1 MKPRCLR
8 VSSDGAQCGGR
19 DVSTGGAGER
29 DGMGTAEPAV
39 TQRGG
44 CSTDSPPG
52 GAIDSGADRVAS
64 GRCAGSCGGG
74 HELAQSRASAER
86 GQRRSSECWSAEPNR
101 KLGTSSVEDSRQR
114 SRLGGDRCGRRCAQ
128 HVAERQLRLLRPALL
143 LLALLSCGH
152 SPLSPPAGPLAPA
165 RDAPARARRSALLVG
180 ATRAY
185 FPFFPSF
192 AQYSGPNEASATL
205 ATSSKDSATNVTS
218 SDKSSSSNDTSSSGS
233 DKSSSSGDTSSSGS
247 DKSSS
252 SGDTS
257 SSGSDKSSSSNDT
270 SSSGSDKSSS
280 SNDTS
285 SSGSDKSS
293 SSGDTSSS
301 GSDKSSSRN
310 DTSSSGS
317 DKSSSSGDT
326 SSSGSDKSSSSND
339 TSSSGSDKSSSSGDT
354 SSSGSDK
361 SSSHNDTSSSGSDKS
376 SSSGDTSSSGS
387 DKSSSSNDTSSS
399 GSDKS
404 SSSGD
409 TSSSGSD
416 KSSSSGDTSSSG
428 SDKSSSSNDT
438 SSSGSDK
445 SSSSG
450 DTSSSGSDKSS
461 SGSDTSSN
469 SSEPSTD
476 SSGGGSDT
484 GGGGQ
489 SAEGWRAPWAKGGV
503 AEAETVHLVLT
514 RGARAA
520 QAEVSRRGW
529 RGWARLAVSREERR
543 AECWGRAGK
552 GVASGGRGAGVSCA
566 LLAGLR
572 GCAGGKGRAVIAL
585 AEWNK
590 SPASRLLPPAIP
602 LFPRFF
608 PSLFPLILP
617 QLLPASLSAPRRVA
631 PSGAATVGFPTPPHF
646 SPFSHSLAPPTSPSL
661 FSTTSS
667 SRHSPARQP
676 APATDSAVV
685 AAGLPE
691 LPRVGL
697 KNEIRYEYG
706 DARDS
711 ALLRTTMYT
720 AVGASRDPALSAEF
734 RAAVSRAEVTIAPPR
749 SSADRYHTEVRV
761 GSSQQAFSVVVDMAS
776 DLLWLPCDCVRCT
789 DGPSSSAT
797 PTPFKPA
804 ESTTL
809 TTMPCDSSSCSAW
822 ADDRSLSVGCSI
834 APDLPTPDSTCQYS
848 LVSSS
853 PQGSSAGNLVRDEV
867 HLSLEDGSFLAP
879 NLTFGCGRYQ
889 TGVLATDNGAPGGVL
904 GLGTGP
910 LSPLSQLAESG
921 VVPRAGFALCL
932 EGDDAAAAGG
942 GSHLL
947 LGTTDAGPASGS
959 TRVYKNSLRWLAL
972 PRIGMTALVY
982 VKIKDMRLGTAD
994 LVVTPDMF
1002 PPLSSTGAGGT
1013 ALDSSSA
1020 ASVLPRPA
1028 YMALATAFL
1037 VQYPLMKF
1045 ASSESAQEGVDCLDA
1060 NDYHQASIHDPLGVP
1075 TAVPP
1080 PSHSCWRAA
1089 RAALTSPS
1097 PSLIVHAMPHP
1108 HPSTRPPPPRA
1119 SMTPAEFLQQFPPLT
1134 LVLAGGKGSADF
1146 TIAPTNYLKIV
1157 PSSPHVVCFTVRMAS
1172 SQAERAVIGDLWMR
1186 DKYLV
1191 IDMHKDTLSWI
1202 DANCTTGLAIIRN
1215 TTHTTTNTTSSS
1227 SPSPLFPTSPAPS
1240 GQPQPPFNSSST
1252 NPPDGPPPPT
1262 AQPSTSPPSIFENS
1276 PGPTAAPPSI
1286 APPSIP
1292 PPSLPPPSPPP
1303 PPPPPPP
1310 SPPPPN
1316 NPPPNPPPPPNN
1328 PPPNPPPPP
1337 NNPPPNPPPPPNNP
1351 PPANPPPPPS
1361 PPIEPPIAGCQPSPT
1376 DCAFF
1381 FAGHEGQVPTFSIQ
1395 PRQGDAVLSTSELK
1409 TSIMGSDIQVLA
1421 GNSGEAQIVCAEGQG
1436 AGAGLGGGQG
1446 SGLTATAAMAMND
1459 GAVTQDIGNQLYIT
1473 GTDVQQRT
1481 FNRIENLFALRNAY
1495 VKLRVTAAEMD
1506 VFGMTVNM
1514 NPGDGNSYFPEDKR
1528 CVLFKTKLPDG

>member
-1 MKPRCLR
+1 MQPRCLR
-8 VSSDGAQCGGR
+8 VSDGVQCGGR
-19 DVSTGGAGER
+19 DFTTGGAGER
-29 DGMGTAEPAV
+29 DGMGAAELAV

-44 CSTDSPPG
+44 CSTDSPTG

-74 HELAQSRASAER
+74 DELVQSRASAER
-86 GQRRSSECWSAEPNR
+86 GQRRSSECWSAERNR

-165 RDAPARARRSALLVG
+165 RDAPARTRRSALFVG

-192 AQYSGPNEASATL
+192 AQSVPRYSSSPPSALPNTLSHSPRPPLLSLQLSSA
-205 ATSSKDSATNVTS
+205 AP
-218 SDKSSSSNDTSSSGS
+218 DKSSSSNDTSSSGS
-233 DKSSSSGDTSSSGS
+233 DKP
-247 DKSSS
+247 
-252 SGDTS
+252 
-257 SSGSDKSSSSNDT
+257 SSSNDT

-280 SNDTS
+280 HNDTS

-293 SSGDTSSS
+293 SSG
-301 GSDKSSSRN
+301 
-310 DTSSSGS
+310 
-317 DKSSSSGDT
+317 
-326 SSSGSDKSSSSND
+326 D

-387 DKSSSSNDTSSS
+387 DKSSSHNDTSSS

-416 KSSSSGDTSSSG
+416 NSSSGSDTSSSG
-428 SDKSSSSNDT
+428 SDT
-438 SSSGSDK
+438 
-445 SSSSG
+445 
-450 DTSSSGSDKSS
+450 SS

-520 QAEVSRRGW
+520 QAE
-529 RGWARLAVSREERR
+529 
-543 AECWGRAGK
+543 
-552 GVASGGRGAGVSCA
+552 
-566 LLAGLR
+566 
-572 GCAGGKGRAVIAL
+572 
-585 AEWNK
+585 
-590 SPASRLLPPAIP
+590 
-602 LFPRFF
+602 
-608 PSLFPLILP
+608 
-617 QLLPASLSAPRRVA
+617 
-631 PSGAATVGFPTPPHF
+631 PTP
-646 SPFSHSLAPPTSPSL
+646 A
-661 FSTTSS
+661 
-667 SRHSPARQP
+667 AD
-676 APATDSAVV
+676 AAVV

-720 AVGASRDPALSAEF
+720 AVGASRDPAVSAEF
-734 RAAVSRAEVTIAPPR
+734 RAAVSRADVTIAPPR

-761 GSSQQAFSVVVDMAS
+761 GSSQQAFSVMVDTAS

-809 TTMPCDSSSCSAW
+809 TTMPCDASSCSAW
-822 ADDRSLSVGCSI
+822 ADDRSLSLGCSI

-904 GLGTGP
+904 GLGTGA
-910 LSPLSQLAESG
+910 LSPLSQLADSG

-959 TRVYKNSLRWLAL
+959 TRVYKSSLSPLF
-972 PRIGMTALVY
+972 Y
-982 VKIKDMRLGTAD
+982 VKIKDMHLGTAD
-994 LVVTPDMF
+994 LVVTPAMF
-1002 PPLSSTGAGGT
+1002 PPLSSAGAGGT

-1045 ASSESAQEGVDCLDA
+1045 ASSESAQEGLDCLDA
-1060 NDYHQASIHDPLGVP
+1060 TDYHQ
-1075 TAVPP
+1075 
-1080 PSHSCWRAA
+1080 
-1089 RAALTSPS
+1089 
-1097 PSLIVHAMPHP
+1097 
-1108 HPSTRPPPPRA
+1108 A

-1172 SQAERAVIGDLWMR
+1172 SQAERAVIGDPWMR

-1191 IDMHKDTLSWI
+1191 IDTHKDTLSWI

-1215 TTHTTTNTTSSS
+1215 TTDSTTNTTSSTLPP
-1227 SPSPLFPTSPAPS
+1227 PSPGPAA
-1240 GQPQPPFNSSST
+1240 QPQPSPNSSST
-1252 NPPDGPPPPT
+1252 TPPSG
-1262 AQPSTSPPSIFENS
+1262 STSPPQGFPPSILDSS

-1286 APPSIP
+1286 APPSLS

-1328 PPPNPPPPP
+1328 PPLNPPPPP
-1337 NNPPPNPPPPPNNP
+1337 ANP

-1421 GNSGEAQIVCAEGQG
+1421 GNSGEAQIVIHAQP
-1436 AGAGLGGGQG
+1436 AKNPFFLA
-1446 SGLTATAAMAMND
+1446 SSPHSVLTSSFYAHRLIRFPFP
-1459 GAVTQDIGNQLYIT
+1459 QQ
-1473 GTDVQQRT
+1473 DVQQRT

-1495 VKLRVTAAEMD
+1495 VKLQVTAAEMD

>member
-1 MKPRCLR
+1 MLPRAPAAPRC
-8 VSSDGAQCGGR
+8 SWAP
-19 DVSTGGAGER
+19 
-29 DGMGTAEPAV
+29 PAP
-39 TQRGG
+39 T
-44 CSTDSPPG
+44 SPSSPPL
-52 GAIDSGADRVAS
+52 
-64 GRCAGSCGGG
+64 
-74 HELAQSRASAER
+74 HSRSPVTPPLPLPLSATLVNF
-86 GQRRSSECWSAEPNR
+86 P
-101 KLGTSSVEDSRQR
+101 
-114 SRLGGDRCGRRCAQ
+114 
-128 HVAERQLRLLRPALL
+128 RPP
-143 LLALLSCGH
+143 LLSLQLSSALPPPPPPSSHTPVSPFRPFVPFCSCLESTLPPFH
-152 SPLSPPAGPLAPA
+152 SRSTPLSPTVSILDIASPLTRRVSAPLPYPAFP
-165 RDAPARARRSALLVG
+165 
-180 ATRAY
+180 
-185 FPFFPSF
+185 PFFPVPPTPF
-192 AQYSGPNEASATL
+192 CL
-205 ATSSKDSATNVTS
+205 RH
-218 SDKSSSSNDTSSSGS
+218 
-233 DKSSSSGDTSSSGS
+233 
-247 DKSSS
+247 
-252 SGDTS
+252 
-257 SSGSDKSSSSNDT
+257 
-270 SSSGSDKSSS
+270 
-280 SNDTS
+280 
-285 SSGSDKSS
+285 DKSS

-354 SSSGSDK
+354 LSSGSDK
-361 SSSHNDTSSSGSDKS
+361 SSSHNDTSSSGSDNS

-416 KSSSSGDTSSSG
+416 KSSSRNDTSSSG

-450 DTSSSGSDKSS
+450 DTSSSDSDKSSSGSDTSS

-489 SAEGWRAPWAKGGV
+489 SAEDWRAPWAKGGV

-520 QAEVSRRGW
+520 QAE
-529 RGWARLAVSREERR
+529 
-543 AECWGRAGK
+543 
-552 GVASGGRGAGVSCA
+552 
-566 LLAGLR
+566 
-572 GCAGGKGRAVIAL
+572 
-585 AEWNK
+585 
-590 SPASRLLPPAIP
+590 
-602 LFPRFF
+602 
-608 PSLFPLILP
+608 
-617 QLLPASLSAPRRVA
+617 
-631 PSGAATVGFPTPPHF
+631 
-646 SPFSHSLAPPTSPSL
+646 
-661 FSTTSS
+661 
-667 SRHSPARQP
+667 P
-676 APATDSAVV
+676 APAADSAVV

-761 GSSQQAFSVVVDMAS
+761 GSSQQAFSVVVDTAS

-822 ADDRSLSVGCSI
+822 ADDPLALSGLQHCTGPTHAGLHVPVLAGVELPPGQLSGQPGLLGTESSAPRGVLGTESSAPRGVLGTESSAPRGVLGTESSAPRGVLGLGAGTLVWGRYQAGVLATDNGAPGGVGNRQRCPRGYNG
-834 APDLPTPDSTCQYS
+834 APGGVGNRQRCPRGCWQQTTVPQGVLATDNGAPGGVGNRQRCPRGCWQQTTVPQGVLATDNGAPGGVGNRQRCPRGCWQQTTVPQGVLATDNGAPGGVGNRQRCPRGCWQQTTVPQGACWAGHRGAVSPHLPTSSHS
-848 LVSSS
+848 LGATPLFPPFS
-853 PQGSSAGNLVRDEV
+853 PPS
-867 HLSLEDGSFLAP
+867 
-879 NLTFGCGRYQ
+879 CGRYQ

-959 TRVYKNSLRWLAL
+959 TRVYKNSLS
-972 PRIGMTALVY
+972 ALVY

-1060 NDYHQASIHDPLGVP
+1060 NDYHQAS
-1075 TAVPP
+1075 
-1080 PSHSCWRAA
+1080 
-1089 RAALTSPS
+1089 
-1097 PSLIVHAMPHP
+1097 
-1108 HPSTRPPPPRA
+1108 
-1119 SMTPAEFLQQFPPLT
+1119 MTPAEFLQQFPPLT

-1191 IDMHKDTLSWI
+1191 IDTHKDTLSWI
-1202 DANCTTGLAIIRN
+1202 DANCLAIIRN

-1310 SPPPPN
+1310 S
-1316 NPPPNPPPPPNN
+1316 PPPPNN

>member
-218 SDKSSSSNDTSSSGS
+218 SDKSSSS
-233 DKSSSSGDTSSSGS
+233 
-247 DKSSS
+247 
-252 SGDTS
+252 
-257 SSGSDKSSSSNDT
+257 
-270 SSSGSDKSSS
+270 
-280 SNDTS
+280 
-285 SSGSDKSS
+285 
-293 SSGDTSSS
+293 GDTSSS

-354 SSSGSDK
+354 LSSGSDK
-361 SSSHNDTSSSGSDKS
+361 SSSHNDTSSSGSDNS

-416 KSSSSGDTSSSG
+416 KSSSRNDTSSSG

-450 DTSSSGSDKSS
+450 DTSSSDSDKSSSGSDTSS

-489 SAEGWRAPWAKGGV
+489 SAEDWRAPWAKGGV

-520 QAEVSRRGW
+520 QAE
-529 RGWARLAVSREERR
+529 
-543 AECWGRAGK
+543 
-552 GVASGGRGAGVSCA
+552 
-566 LLAGLR
+566 
-572 GCAGGKGRAVIAL
+572 
-585 AEWNK
+585 
-590 SPASRLLPPAIP
+590 
-602 LFPRFF
+602 
-608 PSLFPLILP
+608 
-617 QLLPASLSAPRRVA
+617 
-631 PSGAATVGFPTPPHF
+631 
-646 SPFSHSLAPPTSPSL
+646 
-661 FSTTSS
+661 
-667 SRHSPARQP
+667 P
-676 APATDSAVV
+676 APAADSAVV

-711 ALLRTTMYT
+711 ALLRGFSCSNCSRCLPSHVSIPLFSPSFTPPIIPHFLVLPRLPLPLRTPPLPLLLPPHLPPPPSTPPFPSSPSPLSIPPSPVSPTLPLPPLRQTTMYT

-761 GSSQQAFSVVVDMAS
+761 GSSQQAFSVVVDTAS

-1060 NDYHQASIHDPLGVP
+1060 NDYHQAS
-1075 TAVPP
+1075 
-1080 PSHSCWRAA
+1080 
-1089 RAALTSPS
+1089 
-1097 PSLIVHAMPHP
+1097 
-1108 HPSTRPPPPRA
+1108 
-1119 SMTPAEFLQQFPPLT
+1119 MTPAEFLQQFPPLT

-1191 IDMHKDTLSWI
+1191 IDTHKDTLSWI

-1310 SPPPPN
+1310 S
-1316 NPPPNPPPPPNN
+1316 PPPPNN

>member
-1 MKPRCLR
+1 
-8 VSSDGAQCGGR
+8 
-19 DVSTGGAGER
+19 
-29 DGMGTAEPAV
+29 
-39 TQRGG
+39 
-44 CSTDSPPG
+44 
-52 GAIDSGADRVAS
+52 
-64 GRCAGSCGGG
+64 
-74 HELAQSRASAER
+74 
-86 GQRRSSECWSAEPNR
+86 
-101 KLGTSSVEDSRQR
+101 
-114 SRLGGDRCGRRCAQ
+114 
-128 HVAERQLRLLRPALL
+128 
-143 LLALLSCGH
+143 
-152 SPLSPPAGPLAPA
+152 
-165 RDAPARARRSALLVG
+165 
-180 ATRAY
+180 
-185 FPFFPSF
+185 
-192 AQYSGPNEASATL
+192 
-205 ATSSKDSATNVTS
+205 
-218 SDKSSSSNDTSSSGS
+218 
-233 DKSSSSGDTSSSGS
+233 
-247 DKSSS
+247 
-252 SGDTS
+252 
-257 SSGSDKSSSSNDT
+257 
-270 SSSGSDKSSS
+270 
-280 SNDTS
+280 
-285 SSGSDKSS
+285 
-293 SSGDTSSS
+293 
-301 GSDKSSSRN
+301 
-310 DTSSSGS
+310 
-317 DKSSSSGDT
+317 
-326 SSSGSDKSSSSND
+326 
-339 TSSSGSDKSSSSGDT
+339 
-354 SSSGSDK
+354 
-361 SSSHNDTSSSGSDKS
+361 
-376 SSSGDTSSSGS
+376 
-387 DKSSSSNDTSSS
+387 
-399 GSDKS
+399 
-404 SSSGD
+404 
-409 TSSSGSD
+409 
-416 KSSSSGDTSSSG
+416 
-428 SDKSSSSNDT
+428 
-438 SSSGSDK
+438 
-445 SSSSG
+445 
-450 DTSSSGSDKSS
+450 
-461 SGSDTSSN
+461 
-469 SSEPSTD
+469 
-476 SSGGGSDT
+476 
-484 GGGGQ
+484 
-489 SAEGWRAPWAKGGV
+489 
-503 AEAETVHLVLT
+503 
-514 RGARAA
+514 
-520 QAEVSRRGW
+520 
-529 RGWARLAVSREERR
+529 
-543 AECWGRAGK
+543 
-552 GVASGGRGAGVSCA
+552 
-566 LLAGLR
+566 
-572 GCAGGKGRAVIAL
+572 
-585 AEWNK
+585 
-590 SPASRLLPPAIP
+590 
-602 LFPRFF
+602 
-608 PSLFPLILP
+608 
-617 QLLPASLSAPRRVA
+617 
-631 PSGAATVGFPTPPHF
+631 
-646 SPFSHSLAPPTSPSL
+646 
-661 FSTTSS
+661 
-667 SRHSPARQP
+667 
-676 APATDSAVV
+676 
-685 AAGLPE
+685 
-691 LPRVGL
+691 
-697 KNEIRYEYG
+697 
-706 DARDS
+706 
-711 ALLRTTMYT
+711 
-720 AVGASRDPALSAEF
+720 
-734 RAAVSRAEVTIAPPR
+734 
-749 SSADRYHTEVRV
+749 YHTEVRV
-761 GSSQQAFSVVVDMAS
+761 GSSQQAFSVVVDTAS

-797 PTPFKPA
+797 VSTALHTRPHRHHPLPLLHMLHPARQPLTPALPPSLPAPFAPIPPFPLPTLCLPTPPA
-804 ESTTL
+804 NAVQAGGVHDAHHHAVRL
-809 TTMPCDSSSCSAW
+809 LLLLRLGGRPLA
-822 ADDRSLSVGCSI
+822 LSGLQHCTG
-834 APDLPTPDSTCQYS
+834 LPTPDSTCQYS

-879 NLTFGCGRYQ
+879 NLTFGYMCCHLGVGVHAGAVPCMLVCFAARHACQRHASPTDCPTSPLLPPLPVFSPSHSCGRHQSGLLGTESSAPRGVLGTESSAPRGVLGTESSAPRGVLGTESSAPRGVLGLGAGTLVWGRYQAGVLATDNGAPGVLATDNGAPGVLATDNGAPGGVGNRQRCPRGCWQQTTVPQGVLATDNGAPGGVWQQTTVPQGVLATDNGAPGGVGNRQRCPRGCWQQTTVPQGVLATDNGAPGGVGNRQRCPRGCWQQTTVPQGVLATDNGAPGGVGNRQRCPRGCWQQTTVPQGACWAGHRGAVSPHLPTSSHSLGATPLFPPFSPPSCGRYQ

-1060 NDYHQASIHDPLGVP
+1060 NDYHQAS
-1075 TAVPP
+1075 
-1080 PSHSCWRAA
+1080 
-1089 RAALTSPS
+1089 
-1097 PSLIVHAMPHP
+1097 
-1108 HPSTRPPPPRA
+1108 
-1119 SMTPAEFLQQFPPLT
+1119 MTPAEFLQQFPPLT

-1191 IDMHKDTLSWI
+1191 IDTHKDTLSWI
-1202 DANCTTGLAIIRN
+1202 DAN
-1215 TTHTTTNTTSSS
+1215 
-1227 SPSPLFPTSPAPS
+1227 SPAPVQLLLH
-1240 GQPQPPFNSSST
+1240 QPT
-1252 NPPDGPPPPT
+1252 RRPPPPT

-1310 SPPPPN
+1310 S
-1316 NPPPNPPPPPNN
+1316 PPPPNN

>member
-1 MKPRCLR
+1 MLQPRGVH

-19 DVSTGGAGER
+19 DFTTGGAGDR
-29 DGMGTAEPAV
+29 DGMGAAEPVAIR
-39 TQRGG
+39 RGG
-44 CSTDSPPG
+44 CSTDSATG
-52 GAIDSGADRVAS
+52 GAIDNAISSGCSGTDRVAS
-64 GRCAGSCGGG
+64 GRCAGSSGGG
-74 HELAQSRASAER
+74 HELAQSRASAES
-86 GQRRSSECWSAEPNR
+86 GQRGSSEFWPAESYRP
-101 KLGTSSVEDSRQR
+101 LGTSSVEDSRQR
-114 SRLGGDRCGRRCAQ
+114 SRLGGDRCGRQYAHGVR
-128 HVAERQLRLLRPALL
+128 AERQLRLLRPALL
-143 LLALLSCGH
+143 LLALLSCGQ
-152 SPLSPPAGPLAPA
+152 SPLSPTAGPRAPA
-165 RDAPARARRSALLVG
+165 RDGPLRTRHPALLVG

-192 AQYSGPNEASATL
+192 TQVG
-205 ATSSKDSATNVTS
+205 
-218 SDKSSSSNDTSSSGS
+218 SDKSSPSNDTSS
-233 DKSSSSGDTSSSGS
+233 
-247 DKSSS
+247 
-252 SGDTS
+252 S

-285 SSGSDKSS
+285 SS
-293 SSGDTSSS
+293 
-301 GSDKSSSRN
+301 
-310 DTSSSGS
+310 
-317 DKSSSSGDT
+317 
-326 SSSGSDKSSSSND
+326 SSGSDKSSSSND
-339 TSSSGSDKSSSSGDT
+339 TSSSGSDKSSSGSDKSSSGGDT

-361 SSSHNDTSSSGSDKS
+361 
-376 SSSGDTSSSGS
+376 
-387 DKSSSSNDTSSS
+387 
-399 GSDKS
+399 
-404 SSSGD
+404 
-409 TSSSGSD
+409 
-416 KSSSSGDTSSSG
+416 
-428 SDKSSSSNDT
+428 

-461 SGSDTSSN
+461 SGSDKSSSGSDKSSSGSDKSSSGGDTSSSGGDTSSG

-476 SSGGGSDT
+476 SGGGGSDT

-520 QAEVSRRGW
+520 QAE
-529 RGWARLAVSREERR
+529 
-543 AECWGRAGK
+543 
-552 GVASGGRGAGVSCA
+552 
-566 LLAGLR
+566 
-572 GCAGGKGRAVIAL
+572 
-585 AEWNK
+585 
-590 SPASRLLPPAIP
+590 
-602 LFPRFF
+602 
-608 PSLFPLILP
+608 
-617 QLLPASLSAPRRVA
+617 
-631 PSGAATVGFPTPPHF
+631 PTP
-646 SPFSHSLAPPTSPSL
+646 A
-661 FSTTSS
+661 
-667 SRHSPARQP
+667 AE
-676 APATDSAVV
+676 AAVV

-720 AVGASRDPALSAEF
+720 AVGASRDPAVSAEF
-734 RAAVSRAEVTIAPPR
+734 RAAVSRADVTIAPPR

-761 GSSQQAFSVVVDMAS
+761 GSSQQAFSVMVDTAS

-797 PTPFKPA
+797 PTPFNPA

-809 TTMPCDSSSCSAW
+809 ATMPCDSNTCSAS
-822 ADDRSLSVGCSI
+822 ADDRTLSVGCSI

-848 LVSSS
+848 LVSSF

-959 TRVYKNSLRWLAL
+959 TRVYKSSLS
-972 PRIGMTALVY
+972 PLVY
-982 VKIKDMRLGTAD
+982 VKIKDMHLGTAD
-994 LVVTPDMF
+994 LVVTPAMF
-1002 PPLSSTGAGGT
+1002 PPLSPSGAGGT

-1037 VQYPLMKF
+1037 VQYPSMKF
-1045 ASSESAQEGVDCLDA
+1045 ASSESAQEGLDCLDA
-1060 NDYHQASIHDPLGVP
+1060 NDYHQA
-1075 TAVPP
+1075 T
-1080 PSHSCWRAA
+1080 
-1089 RAALTSPS
+1089 
-1097 PSLIVHAMPHP
+1097 M
-1108 HPSTRPPPPRA
+1108 TR
-1119 SMTPAEFLQQFPPLT
+1119 SDFLQQFPQLT

-1146 TIAPTNYLKIV
+1146 TIAPTNYLKIAA
-1157 PSSPHVVCFTVRMAS
+1157 SSPHVVCFTVRMAS
-1172 SQAERAVIGDLWMR
+1172 SQAERAVIGDPWMR

-1191 IDMHKDTLSWI
+1191 VDIHKDTLSWI
-1202 DANCTTGLAIIRN
+1202 DANCK
-1215 TTHTTTNTTSSS
+1215 
-1227 SPSPLFPTSPAPS
+1227 S
-1240 GQPQPPFNSSST
+1240 GGAASDKRCMDERHPQPPFNSSSST
-1252 NPPDGPPPPT
+1252 NPPGDSPPPPYT
-1262 AQPSTSPPSIFENS
+1262 AEPSTYPPSIFETS

-1286 APPSIP
+1286 APPSLS

-1310 SPPPPN
+1310 NPPPPD

-1328 PPPNPPPPP
+1328 PPLNPPPPP
-1337 NNPPPNPPPPPNNP
+1337 NNPPLNPPPPPNNP

-1361 PPIEPPIAGCQPSPT
+1361 SPNEPPLAGCQPAPT

-1381 FAGHEGQVPTFSIQ
+1381 FAGHEGTVPTFSIQ

-1421 GNSGEAQIVCAEGQG
+1421 GNSGEAQILCAEGQ
-1436 AGAGLGGGQG
+1436 GAGLGGGQG

-1459 GAVTQDIGNQLYIT
+1459 AAVTQDIGNQLYIT

>member
-1 MKPRCLR
+1 MLLPRG
-8 VSSDGAQCGGR
+8 VHVPSDGAQCGGR
-19 DVSTGGAGER
+19 DFTTGCAGDR
-29 DGMGTAEPAV
+29 DGMGAAEPAR
-39 TQRGG
+39 RGG
-44 CSTDSPPG
+44 CSTDSATG
-52 GAIDSGADRVAS
+52 GAIGSGCSGADRVAS
-64 GRCAGSCGGG
+64 GRCAGSSDGG
-74 HELAQSRASAER
+74 HELVQSRASAER
-86 GQRRSSECWSAEPNR
+86 RQRGSSECWSAEPNR
-101 KLGTSSVEDSRQR
+101 QLGTDSVEDSRQR
-114 SRLGGDRCGRRCAQ
+114 SRLGGNRCGRLCAQ

-143 LLALLSCGH
+143 LLALLSCGL
-152 SPLSPPAGPLAPA
+152 SPLPPLAGPLAPA
-165 RDAPARARRSALLVG
+165 SDAPARTRRSALLVG

-192 AQYSGPNEASATL
+192 AQVG
-205 ATSSKDSATNVTS
+205 
-218 SDKSSSSNDTSSSGS
+218 SDKSSSSNDTSSSGSDTSSSGSDKSSSSGHTSSSGSDKSSSHNDTSSSGS

-247 DKSSS
+247 DKSLSH
-252 SGDTS
+252 
-257 SSGSDKSSSSNDT
+257 
-270 SSSGSDKSSS
+270 
-280 SNDTS
+280 
-285 SSGSDKSS
+285 
-293 SSGDTSSS
+293 
-301 GSDKSSSRN
+301 
-310 DTSSSGS
+310 
-317 DKSSSSGDT
+317 
-326 SSSGSDKSSSSND
+326 ND

-387 DKSSSSNDTSSS
+387 DTSSS
-399 GSDKS
+399 GSD
-404 SSSGD
+404 
-409 TSSSGSD
+409 T
-416 KSSSSGDTSSSG
+416 
-428 SDKSSSSNDT
+428 
-438 SSSGSDK
+438 
-445 SSSSG
+445 
-450 DTSSSGSDKSS
+450 SS

-476 SSGGGSDT
+476 SNGGGSDT

-520 QAEVSRRGW
+520 QAE
-529 RGWARLAVSREERR
+529 
-543 AECWGRAGK
+543 
-552 GVASGGRGAGVSCA
+552 
-566 LLAGLR
+566 
-572 GCAGGKGRAVIAL
+572 
-585 AEWNK
+585 
-590 SPASRLLPPAIP
+590 
-602 LFPRFF
+602 
-608 PSLFPLILP
+608 
-617 QLLPASLSAPRRVA
+617 
-631 PSGAATVGFPTPPHF
+631 PTP
-646 SPFSHSLAPPTSPSL
+646 A
-661 FSTTSS
+661 
-667 SRHSPARQP
+667 AD
-676 APATDSAVV
+676 AAVV

-711 ALLRTTMYT
+711 ALLRVSRTRFQLLIPVCPFTHPPAALSLRLILLLFPPLPPSPFPPSLLPPSPPPPSSLPPSPPPTSPLPPSFPPPSPLPRSSPPPSFCLPSLPPLRQTTMYT
-720 AVGASRDPALSAEF
+720 AVGASRDPAVGRAGVGRGGSGTAGDGRAGGLGWKRMEAWRGLDGDREGGRDGGGRHGEGRRYRTEVRVVAATIQRAGRYGVPPALPTLHSSLSPCLSPDSPPSPLF
-734 RAAVSRAEVTIAPPR
+734 RPLSSPFSLLPSPFSLLPSPFSLLPSPFSLLFPFPPT
-749 SSADRYHTEVRV
+749 SRYHTEVRV
-761 GSSQQAFSVVVDMAS
+761 GSSQQAFKVMVDTAS

-789 DGPSSSAT
+789 DGPSSSST
-797 PTPFKPA
+797 PTPFNPA

-834 APDLPTPDSTCQYS
+834 APDLPTPDSTCQYA

-879 NLTFGCGRYQ
+879 NLTFGCGRYQSGLLGTESGAPGGVLGLGARRSHCSPSCPSHSIPFRTLPPSPTRSLRPHPTLPPSFLSCGRYQ

-932 EGDDAAAAGG
+932 EGDDASAAGG

-959 TRVYKNSLRWLAL
+959 ARVYKNSLS
-972 PRIGMTALVY
+972 PFFY
-982 VKIKDMRLGTAD
+982 VKIKDMHLGTAD
-994 LVVTPDMF
+994 LVVTPSMF
-1002 PPLSSTGAGGT
+1002 PPLSSAGAGGT

-1045 ASSESAQEGVDCLDA
+1045 ASSESAQEGLDCLDA
-1060 NDYHQASIHDPLGVP
+1060 NDYHQ
-1075 TAVPP
+1075 
-1080 PSHSCWRAA
+1080 
-1089 RAALTSPS
+1089 
-1097 PSLIVHAMPHP
+1097 
-1108 HPSTRPPPPRA
+1108 A

-1157 PSSPHVVCFTVRMAS
+1157 ASSPHVVCFTVRMAS
-1172 SQAERAVIGDLWMR
+1172 SQAERAVIGDPWMR

-1191 IDMHKDTLSWI
+1191 IDTHKDTLSWI

-1215 TTHTTTNTTSSS
+1215 TTDSTTNTSSS
-1227 SPSPLFPTSPAPS
+1227 SSSLPPSSPGPA
-1240 GQPQPPFNSSST
+1240 GQPQPSLNSSST
-1252 NPPDGPPPPT
+1252 TPPSG
-1262 AQPSTSPPSIFENS
+1262 STSPSQGFPPSIFDSS
-1276 PGPTAAPPSI
+1276 PGPTAAPPAPTAAPPSI
-1286 APPSIP
+1286 APPSLS

-1328 PPPNPPPPP
+1328 PPL
-1337 NNPPPNPPPPPNNP
+1337 NPPPPPNNP
-1351 PPANPPPPPS
+1351 PPANPPPPPAS
-1361 PPIEPPIAGCQPSPT
+1361 PNEPPLAGCQPSPT

-1421 GNSGEAQIVCAEGQG
+1421 GNSGEAQILCAEGQG
-1436 AGAGLGGGQG
+1436 AGAGLGGGGG

-1473 GTDVQQRT
+1473 GTVRQLRGGVGVDDVQQRT